1 MHTPTCRGQEVDS
14 IPAHLQQQES
24 YDEPPVGVEATRAEP
39 VVDIAEINRPG
50 GGCPCLLR
58 VPCPEVAP
66 SLFCPDAS
74 RKHAER
80 QEGDAYAGEAVAGG
94 QITLRTLPQPSY
106 GKQEGA
112 AEDAVGKHIYRNVG
126 NEPCA
131 LQGRHKALVV
141 DVGF

>member
-24 YDEPPVGVEATRAEP
+24 DDEPPVCAMAAWTKT
-39 VVDIAEINRPG
+39 VVDIAEINRPR

-66 SLFCPDAS
+66 CLFCPDAS

-112 AEDAVGKHIYRNVG
+112 AEDAVGKHVDCDVG
-126 NEPCA
+126 DEPCA
-131 LQGRHKALVV
+131 L
-141 DVGF
+141 